1 MTFPYAYM
9 TFPRGKLCLYIE
21 IFGIRIRTRYIVLS
35 YVCSVVYSSLYTNS
49 ICNFAVLPGNY
60 ERYRFVKFR
69 RISSTVLSRISSNEC
84 MTVLDWS
91 KSFMDFYHLFLFPSI
106 VKTLYSECKWEKL
119 CAFEITR
126 RSNNERI
133 ESFLLSADSLHV
145 EDRWYGMKLV
155 EYSKDSGFL
164 WRSSE

>member
-21 IFGIRIRTRYIVLS
+21 IFGIRIRTRYTVLS

-49 ICNFAVLPGNY
+49 ICNFAVLPGYY
-60 ERYRFVKFR
+60 ERYRFVKYR

-106 VKTLYSECKWEKL
+106 VKISRCIASVSE
-119 CAFEITR
+119 R
-126 RSNNERI
+126 NGV
-133 ESFLLSADSLHV
+133 LS
-145 EDRWYGMKLV
+145 K
-155 EYSKDSGFL
+155 
-164 WRSSE
+164 